1 MATRSRQYEDWQVR
15 YNADHTSVEA
25 TGTTD
30 INTGF
35 IILPPWVADKI
46 ELAGG
51 DLVDFFYGNDV
62 PKVSTVTPAGVL
74 VGMVDTC
81 VATRLELDAL
91 LPSSTSRIDRRNSP
105 QTLDYS
111 CDESHELNMQHREA
125 AANKVRKYLSEEDI
139 ADIGLL
145 HYLLS
150 DALHLVNP
158 LSGLCHSHEYTALLP
173 LRNRYMTDTVA
184 DGRFCT
190 LGQVVIHNAD
200 AYDKVPICD
209 HDFTYDV
216 IRGNVDIDA
225 RGLWFTYD
233 QAEGV
238 PLDGIC
244 KYAYERIT
252 SICENT
258 PERVNRSGG
267 VAKVYGDKGSIVCVP
282 NMATVLNV
290 ADMLSRFAPDDD
302 IKRQKVEGF
311 NSSKERLL
319 ALIECIVTERR
330 RWVGT
335 HGCARDGLMVLYTR
349 QL

>member
-15 YNADHTSVEA
+15 YDADHTNVEA

-62 PKVSTVTPAGVL
+62 PKVSTVTPADVA
-74 VGMVDTC
+74 GMV
-81 VATRLELDAL
+81 L
-91 LPSSTSRIDRRNSP
+91 LRKFAPLPPSMSRTGQRRSP
-105 QTLDYS
+105 LPLDYS
-111 CDESHELNMQHREA
+111 CSDSSESTMQYREA
-125 AANKVRKYLSEEDI
+125 SANKVRRYLSEEDI

-158 LSGLCHSHEYTALLP
+158 LSGLCHSHEYAALLP
-173 LRNRYMTDTVA
+173 LRNCYMTDTVA

-200 AYDKVPICD
+200 AYDEVTTCD

-216 IRGNVDIDA
+216 IKGNVTIDA
-225 RGLWFTYD
+225 RGLWFSYD

-238 PLDGIC
+238 PLEGIC

-282 NMATVLNV
+282 HMATVLNV

>member
-15 YNADHTSVEA
+15 YNADHTNVEA

-51 DLVDFFYGNDV
+51 DLVDFFYGNDI
-62 PKVSTVTPAGVL
+62 PKVSTVTPAASA
-74 VGMVDTC
+74 GMTDNG
-81 VATRLELDAL
+81 DAP
-91 LPSSTSRIDRRNSP
+91 LPPSMSRIDRRRLP
-105 QTLDYS
+105 LPLDYS
-111 CDESHELNMQHREA
+111 CSDSSESTMQHREA
-125 AANKVRKYLSEEDI
+125 AASKVRRYLSEEDI

-158 LSGLCHSHEYTALLP
+158 LSGLCHSHEYAALLP
-173 LRNRYMTDTVA
+173 LRNCYTTDTVA
-184 DGRFCT
+184 DGLFCT

-200 AYDKVPICD
+200 AYDEVTTCD

-216 IRGNVDIDA
+216 IKGNVDIDA
-225 RGLWFTYD
+225 RGLWFSYD

-238 PLDGIC
+238 PLEGIC

-282 NMATVLNV
+282 HMATVLNV

>member
-15 YNADHTSVEA
+15 YNADHTNVEA

-62 PKVSTVTPAGVL
+62 PKVSTVTPADAAGMWDNGDAPL
-74 VGMVDTC
+74 PPSMARVG
-81 VATRLELDAL
+81 
-91 LPSSTSRIDRRNSP
+91 RRKSP
-105 QTLDYS
+105 LTLDYS
-111 CDESHELNMQHREA
+111 CDGRYELSMQHREA

-150 DALHLVNP
+150 DVLHLVNP
-158 LSGLCHSHEYTALLP
+158 LSGLCHSHEYAALLS
-173 LRNRYMTDTVA
+173 LRNRYITDTVA
-184 DGRFCT
+184 DGRFCS
-190 LGQVVIHNAD
+190 LGQVVIHNVD
-200 AYDKVPICD
+200 AYDNTPETKTWE

-216 IRGNVDIDA
+216 INGNVDIDA
-225 RGLWFTYD
+225 RGLWFSYN

-282 NMATVLNV
+282 HMATVLNV

-311 NSSKERLL
+311 DSSKERLL

>member
-15 YNADHTSVEA
+15 YNADHTNVEA

-51 DLVDFFYGNDV
+51 DLVDFFYGDDV
-62 PKVSTVTPAGVL
+62 PKVSTVTPADAA
-74 VGMVDTC
+74 GMTDNG
-81 VATRLELDAL
+81 DAP
-91 LPSSTSRIDRRNSP
+91 LPPSMSRTGQRRSP
-105 QTLDYS
+105 LPIDYS
-111 CDESHELNMQHREA
+111 CSDSSESTMQYREA
-125 AANKVRKYLSEEDI
+125 AANKVRRYLSEEDI

-158 LSGLCHSHEYTALLP
+158 LSGLCHSHEYAALLP
-173 LRNRYMTDTVA
+173 LRNCYMTDTVA
-184 DGRFCT
+184 DGRFCK

-200 AYDKVPICD
+200 AYDKMLGLKASN
-209 HDFTYDV
+209 HDFAYDV
-216 IRGNVDIDA
+216 IRGNV
-225 RGLWFTYD
+225 RTGNQGLWFSYD

-238 PLDGIC
+238 PLEGIC

-282 NMATVLNV
+282 HMATVLNV

>member
-15 YNADHTSVEA
+15 YNADHTNVEA

-30 INTGF
+30 QNTGF

-62 PKVSTVTPAGVL
+62 PKVSTVTPAGAL

-91 LPSSTSRIDRRNSP
+91 LPPSTSRIDRRRSP
-105 QTLDYS
+105 LPLDYS
-111 CDESHELNMQHREA
+111 CDESRELNMQHREA

-158 LSGLCHSHEYTALLP
+158 LSGLCHSHEYAALLP
-173 LRNRYMTDTVA
+173 LRNCYMTDTVA
-184 DGRFCT
+184 DGRFCK

-200 AYDKVPICD
+200 AYDEVTTCD

-216 IRGNVDIDA
+216 INGNVDIDA
-225 RGLWFTYD
+225 RGLWFSYD

-238 PLDGIC
+238 PLEGIC

-282 NMATVLNV
+282 HMATVLNV

>member
-15 YNADHTSVEA
+15 YNADHTNVEA

-35 IILPPWVADKI
+35 IILPPWVADKT

-51 DLVDFFYGNDV
+51 DLVDFFYGNDI
-62 PKVSTVTPAGVL
+62 PKVSTVTPADAT
-74 VGMVDTC
+74 GMTDNG
-81 VATRLELDAL
+81 DAP
-91 LPSSTSRIDRRNSP
+91 LPPSMSRTGQRRSP
-105 QTLDYS
+105 LPLDYS
-111 CDESHELNMQHREA
+111 CSDSSESIMQYRKA
-125 AANKVRKYLSEEDI
+125 AASKVRRYLSEEDI

-158 LSGLCHSHEYTALLP
+158 LSGLCHSHEYAALLP

-200 AYDKVPICD
+200 AYDEVTTCD

-216 IRGNVDIDA
+216 IKGNVTIDA
-225 RGLWFTYD
+225 RGLWFSYD

-238 PLDGIC
+238 PLEGIC

-282 NMATVLNV
+282 HMATVLNV